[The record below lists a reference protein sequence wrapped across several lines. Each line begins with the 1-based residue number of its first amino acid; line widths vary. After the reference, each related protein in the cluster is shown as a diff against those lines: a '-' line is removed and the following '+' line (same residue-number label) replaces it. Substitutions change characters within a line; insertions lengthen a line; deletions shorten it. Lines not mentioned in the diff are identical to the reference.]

1 MDKPKKLILDYSKW
15 RSGVNGENKV
25 GEGKTQLQNMEG
37 FQCCLGQWSIQLGV
51 TEEEALGC
59 DEPNE
64 LHTLVSLFCDESYYY
79 GRNESCYKTTNELA
93 VDCIA
98 INDDDGTT
106 PEEKI
111 EKLMERLQEEGIELE
126 VINKP

>member
-1 MDKPKKLILDYSKW
+1 MDKPKKLVLDYSKW
-15 RSGVNGENKV
+15 RCGINGENKV
-25 GEGKTQLQNMEG
+25 GEGKTQLQNIEG

-51 TEEEALGC
+51 TEEEALGRG
-59 DEPNE
+59 EPNQ
-64 LHTLVSLFCDESYYY
+64 LDTLVSLFCDESYDY
-79 GRNESCYKTTNELA
+79 GRNGSCHKTTNELS

-111 EKLMERLQEEGIELE
+111 EKLRERLHEEGIELE